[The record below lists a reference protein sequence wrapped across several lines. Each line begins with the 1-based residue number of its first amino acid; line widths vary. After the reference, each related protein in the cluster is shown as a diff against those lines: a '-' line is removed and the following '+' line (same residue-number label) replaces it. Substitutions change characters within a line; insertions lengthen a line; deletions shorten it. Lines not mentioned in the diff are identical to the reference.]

1 MKVRPQFDPIVHAP
15 TRLQLV
21 AMLAAVNE
29 AEFAVLRDELDVSD
43 SVLSKHLKVLEE
55 AGYVVLKKS
64 TIASRVR
71 TRAALTAA
79 GRRAY
84 AGHVAELQ
92 RLVAGDPAD
101 LLKAPQ

>member
-1 MKVRPQFDPIVHAP
+1 MTVHPVFDPIIHAP

-29 AEFAVLRDELDVSD
+29 ADFSVLREELDVSD
-43 SVLSKHLKVLEE
+43 SVLSKHLRVLEE
-55 AGYVVLKKS
+55 AGYLVLKKS
-64 TIASRVR
+64 TVASRVR
-71 TRAALTAA
+71 TRAALSKA

-92 RLVAGDPAD
+92 RLVAGDPASV
-101 LLKAPQ
+101 LTAPH

>member
-1 MKVRPQFDPIVHAP
+1 MKVQPRFDTIVHAP

-29 AEFAVLRDELDVSD
+29 AEFSVLRDELDVSD

-55 AGYVVLKKS
+55 AGYLVLKKS

-71 TRAALTAA
+71 TRVALTAA

-92 RLVAGDPAD
+92 RLVAGNPAD
-101 LLKAPQ
+101 LLHAPR